1 MRESV
6 GEREEGR
13 ERERE
18 REGKRT
24 YMIRI
29 TMISTIIYYN
39 IYVTRERG
47 KTNVCYVIYD
57 CIL

>member
-6 GEREEGR
+6 GEREE